1 MLITEKIILI
11 IEGREEYVSEFRAQL
26 YKLIAEHKNLK
37 ITIKE
42 REKEVK

>member
-1 MLITEKIILI
+1 MLITEEITIII
-11 IEGREEYVSEFRAQL
+11 KGREEYVSTFKAQL

-42 REKEVK
+42 REIVVK

>member
-11 IEGREEYVSEFRAQL
+11 IEGREEYVSAFKAQL

-42 REKEVK
+42 REIVVK